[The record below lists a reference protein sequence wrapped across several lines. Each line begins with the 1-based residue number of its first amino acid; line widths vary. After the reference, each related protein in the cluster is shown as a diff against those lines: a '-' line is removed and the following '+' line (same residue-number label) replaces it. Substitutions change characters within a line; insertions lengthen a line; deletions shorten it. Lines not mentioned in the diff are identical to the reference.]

1 MITYSFQKY
10 CEHCEDIEPR
20 ADILYGFNRPEAIT
34 IKCEHEEKCRRIYE
48 RIKEEERNETN

>member
-1 MITYSFQKY
+1 MITYSFEKY

-20 ADILYGFNRPEAIT
+20 ADILYAFNRPDTII

-48 RIKEEERNETN
+48 RIKEEQA